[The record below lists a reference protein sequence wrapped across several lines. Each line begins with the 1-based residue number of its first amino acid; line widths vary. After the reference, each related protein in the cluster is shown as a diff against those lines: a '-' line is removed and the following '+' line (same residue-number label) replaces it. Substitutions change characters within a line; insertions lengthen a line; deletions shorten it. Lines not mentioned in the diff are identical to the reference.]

1 MGKNTKYT
9 FIKNQP
15 LGEDLFSNKSQ
26 DKIATVISDKIIKEH
41 DFKIIGID
49 GEWGSGKSNL
59 VKLIEKK
66 LEISHKFFVYDVW
79 GHQEDEQRKSILI
92 ELTEFIK
99 SESNFVK
106 KRINWDNRLKLLLAK
121 SKETKTINQ
130 PYLSIGFIFSLLS
143 IIYIPTVNVFK
154 DTMVD
159 FFEIKRWYWKLLLV
173 TFPILIV
180 IGIYLWNTVKNLLR
194 NKYWKLFW
202 KSFEAPIDK
211 QHFLITF
218 IFSSLLII
226 YMLANIFKYYP
237 ITFFFSIRN
246 WYWKFLLVTFL
257 TTIIIYFLDSIA
269 ILLKLFKES
278 LILSAEETFQ
288 IYTNKQREETK
299 IETISENEPSVREFQ
314 KWMQEINDDL
324 KTPIVIVFDNFDRLP
339 KKHIL
344 SIWSSIHIFFAEK
357 GYSNIKVIIPF
368 DREHI
373 QNAFKEL
380 NNGENKSFG
389 EDYVNKTF
397 DIVFRVTKPIMSD
410 WKKFFEE
417 QWKKAFTECDEI
429 EMNLVIQVYEF
440 LNRRIT
446 PREIISFINEV
457 LTIKLLDEKYKERY
471 IGIFIL
477 QKDKILENPLKAVSD
492 YKEILGGLYHIYSN
506 DKEYPKQLTAIIY
519 HIEVDK
525 ALELIYTQELR
536 ESMLKNDI
544 QKFNEIC
551 KADFIDSI
559 FYSAIKDV
567 STFENPILAL
577 GSLDKDTKVST
588 QHIEQMWSIFYDR
601 VLGLNNRMEDLIIN
615 DWQISLIKNVSDNRY
630 LSKLLKNYFE
640 LINDINIEKYI
651 DLIDELISYLTEE
664 RVLNNLR
671 ENKISEGN
679 YVRLIEYKAEEY
691 NKYKLS
697 VDYNSLDEYLSKLD
711 IEDILQLE
719 KMKYLPKDYDFE
731 EYRKRMKT
739 ALNSQNN
746 IQSANDIL
754 IKIKEISNKS
764 GILEDLL
771 SDSNIYSLYYNN
783 TSVKL
788 PIIDELIAMRIA
800 KGNGFSSSYAS
811 YFDSILSTEDTQ
823 KADVIAYTIFNYI
836 NYVNLLLLSEH
847 LGKYSLFRLII
858 LSIFKRT
865 NIEETVNIQSLIN
878 RYQYIKKALQIDDN
892 SLLKELN
899 RWSIGKNK
907 LNVNTLDDEFLSD
920 CFKNEELEISN
931 VVSSVFNEEFSSLD
945 KEDYEKVFDNTGN
958 DVHFK
963 FFQYLKDESLTQSSL
978 DVFETRFIE
987 LLEQNSNIKE
997 QWWNILENYDTK
1009 NSSISIINLL
1019 KNILGKIT
1027 NSKIE
1032 LSLEITNKL
1041 LPYFFKYDLLTSQK
1055 DVFRLVIKNEF
1066 LSDTAFIKLL
1076 IENSE
1081 KLKELYRT
1089 ASKEDKD
1096 GFRNLLNEQ
1105 RDSNVDIDNL
1115 AKSIDIRRTKEK

>member
-1 MGKNTKYT
+1 MDKKNTN

-15 LGEDLFSNKSQ
+15 LGEDLFENKSQ
-26 DKIATVISDKIIKEH
+26 EKIASVISYEVIKNP

-66 LEISHKFFVYDVW
+66 LEKSHKFFVYDVW

-99 SESNFVK
+99 SEPNLVK
-106 KRINWDNRLKLLLAK
+106 KKNNWDNKLKLLLAK

-143 IIYIPTVNVFK
+143 IVYIPTVNVFK
-154 DTMVD
+154 DSMVD

-173 TFPILIV
+173 AFPILIV
-180 IGIYLWNTVKNLLR
+180 IGIYLWNLVKNWINR
-194 NKYWKLFW
+194 KGFC
-202 KSFEAPIDK
+202 KSFK
-211 QHFLITF
+211 
-218 IFSSLLII
+218 
-226 YMLANIFKYYP
+226 
-237 ITFFFSIRN
+237 
-246 WYWKFLLVTFL
+246 
-257 TTIIIYFLDSIA
+257 
-269 ILLKLFKES
+269 
-278 LILSAEETFQ
+278 LSAEETFQ
-288 IYTNKQREETK
+288 VYTNKQREETK

-314 KWMQEINDDL
+314 KWMQEIDDDL
-324 KTPIVIVFDNFDRLP
+324 QMPIVIVFDNFDRLP

-344 SIWSSIHIFFAEK
+344 SIWSSIHIFFAEN
-357 GYSNIKVIIPF
+357 GYSKIKVIIPF

-373 QNAFKEL
+373 QNAFKDL

-471 IGIFIL
+471 ISIFIL

-506 DKEYPKQLTAIIY
+506 DEEYPKQLTAIIY

-525 ALELIYTQELR
+525 ALELIYTQELK
-536 ESMLKNDI
+536 ESMLKNDV

-551 KADFIDSI
+551 KTNFINSI
-559 FYSAIKDV
+559 FYSAIKDI
-567 STFENPILAL
+567 SSFENPILVL
-577 GSLDKDTKVST
+577 SSLEQDSKVST
-588 QHIEQMWSIFYDR
+588 QYIKQTWETFYNR
-601 VLGLNNRMEDLIIN
+601 VLGLDRRMGDLIIN
-615 DWQISLIKNVSDNRY
+615 DWQIYLIKNISDNKY
-630 LSKLLKNYFE
+630 LLKLLEDYFK
-640 LINDINIEKYI
+640 LINDTNIEKYI
-651 DLIDELISYLTEE
+651 DLIDNLIDHFTED
-664 RVLNNLR
+664 RVLDGLKRN
-671 ENKISEGN
+671 EISQAN
-679 YVRLIEYKAEEY
+679 YIKLIEYKEEY

-697 VDYNSLDEYLSKLD
+697 VDYNLLDEYLSKLD
-711 IEDILQLE
+711 IDNILRLE
-719 KMKYLPKDYDFE
+719 KMKYLPKDYDFKK
-731 EYRKRMKT
+731 YREKLKT
-739 ALNSQNN
+739 ALNDFSSQNN

-754 IKIKEISNKS
+754 IKIKEISHES

-771 SDSNIYSLYYNN
+771 SDNNIYSLYYYN
-783 TSVKL
+783 SSLEL
-788 PIIDELIAMRIA
+788 PIINELIAMRIA
-800 KGNGFSSSYAS
+800 RGNNFNSSYIS
-811 YFDSILSTEDTQ
+811 YFDNVLSTEDTQ
-823 KADVIAYTIFNYI
+823 KADIIAHTILNYTSYGD
-836 NYVNLLLLSEH
+836 LLLSSEYFKKH
-847 LGKYSLFRLII
+847 SLFRLII
-858 LSIFKRT
+858 LSIFERT

-899 RWSIGKNK
+899 RWSIEKNK
-907 LNVNTLDDEFLSD
+907 LNVNTLDDEFLND
-920 CFKNEELEISN
+920 CFENEKLEISN
-931 VVSSVFNEEFSSLD
+931 AVSSVFNEDFSNLD
-945 KEDYEKVFDNTGN
+945 KEGYEKVFDNTGN

-963 FFQYLKDESLTQSSL
+963 FFQYLKDKTLTQLSL

-997 QWWNILENYDTK
+997 QWWNILEVYDTK
-1009 NSSISIINLL
+1009 SSYISLINLL

-1066 LSDTAFIKLL
+1066 LSDTTFIKLL

-1081 KLKELYRT
+1081 KLKELYRI

>member
-1 MGKNTKYT
+1 MDENTKYT

-26 DKIATVISDKIIKEH
+26 DKIATVISDKIIKDP

-66 LEISHKFFVYDVW
+66 LKKTYKFFVYDVW

-106 KRINWDNRLKLLLAK
+106 KRNNWDNKLKLLLAK

-130 PYLSIGFIFSLLS
+130 PYLSVGFIFSLLS

-159 FFEIKRWYWKLLLV
+159 FFEIKKLYWKILIV

-180 IGIYLWNTVKNLLR
+180 IGIYFWNVTKNWINR
-194 NKYWKLFW
+194 KGFC
-202 KSFEAPIDK
+202 KSF
-211 QHFLITF
+211 
-218 IFSSLLII
+218 
-226 YMLANIFKYYP
+226 
-237 ITFFFSIRN
+237 R
-246 WYWKFLLVTFL
+246 
-257 TTIIIYFLDSIA
+257 
-269 ILLKLFKES
+269 
-278 LILSAEETFQ
+278 LSAEETFQ
-288 IYTNKQREETK
+288 VYTNKQREETK

-324 KTPIVIVFDNFDRLP
+324 QMPIVIVFDNFDRLP

-344 SIWSSIHIFFAEK
+344 SIWSSIHIFFAEN
-357 GYSNIKVIIPF
+357 GYSKIKVIIPF

-373 QNAFKEL
+373 QNAFKDL
-380 NNGENKSFG
+380 NNGENKCFG

-410 WKKFFEE
+410 WKKFFTE
-417 QWKKAFTECDEI
+417 QWKKAFSECDEM

-601 VLGLNNRMEDLIIN
+601 VLGLDNRMENLIIN

-630 LSKLLKNYFE
+630 LSKLLENYFE
-640 LINDINIEKYI
+640 LINDINIENYI
-651 DLIDELISYLTEE
+651 DLIDVFISYLTEE

-679 YVRLIEYKAEEY
+679 YVRLIEYRAEKY

-697 VDYNSLDEYLSKLD
+697 VDYNLLDDYLSKLD
-711 IEDILQLE
+711 TDKILQLKE
-719 KMKYLPKDYDFE
+719 MRYLPKDYDFKK
-731 EYRKRMKT
+731 YREKLKT
-739 ALNSQNN
+739 ALNNQDN

-754 IKIKEISNKS
+754 IKIKEISHES
-764 GILEDLL
+764 GMLKDLL
-771 SDSNIYSLYYNN
+771 HDDIIYPLYYNN
-783 TSVKL
+783 ISVKL

-800 KGNGFSSSYAS
+800 RGNNFTPSYIR

-823 KADVIAYTIFNYI
+823 KADVIANTILNYTNYG
-836 NYVNLLLLSEH
+836 NLLLSSEY
-847 LGKYSLFRLII
+847 LGKYPLFRQIVL
-858 LSIFKRT
+858 LMFEKSNLGEK
-865 NIEETVNIQSLIN
+865 VNITSLIN
-878 RYQYIKKALQIDDN
+878 KYQDIKEALQIDDN

-899 RWSIGKNK
+899 KCKIEKDK
-907 LNVNTLDDEFLSD
+907 LNVNTLDNEFLSD

-931 VVSSVFNEEFSSLD
+931 TVSSVFNEDFSNLD

-963 FFQYLKDESLTQSSL
+963 FFQYLKEESLTQLSL

-1055 DVFRLVIKNEF
+1055 DIFRLVIKNEF
-1066 LSDTAFIKLL
+1066 LSDTTFIKLL

-1081 KLKELYRT
+1081 NLKELYRI

-1115 AKSIDIRRTKEK
+1115 AKYIDIRRTKEK